1 MSSYAPTRSDFKAL
15 ARLAVPIVVTQI
27 GVMFMGVVDI
37 LMVGHVSATALAAVA
52 LANLYLFGVSTF
64 GLGTLFALDP
74 IIAQALGAND
84 RVAVSRGLQRGLL
97 LAVLLSVPTCL
108 VLLLVEPVMA
118 LVQQPAEV
126 IPLVR
131 GYIFRV
137 MAAVLPF
144 YAFVVLR
151 QTLQAHHRMAPIIVT
166 LVAVNVLNA
175 ALNYAWIFG
184 ELGFPALGVLG
195 SAWAT
200 LVSRWAMAVLLVILG
215 WRDLAPYV
223 TSLASRVF
231 ELRALSRMLTL
242 GAPIGAQFF
251 LEWGAFGAVGLLM
264 GWLGVLEVAAHQIA
278 LNLASLTFMVPMG
291 IGSASAVLVGHAVG
305 RGDADAIRRSS
316 VASLVVGAAFMAVA
330 AVTFLA
336 LPIPLAEIYS
346 IDPAVIGL
354 AAMLLPIAGLF
365 QVFDGLQVVA
375 MGLLRGLGD
384 TRVPMIISI
393 IAFWCVGMPVSLVLA
408 FVADLGAVGLWWG
421 FVVALGAVAVI
432 LLLRL
437 KRMEQRQLSRVVID
451 DLEPATP

>member
-1 MSSYAPTRSDFKAL
+1 MPC
-15 ARLAVPIVVTQI
+15 
-27 GVMFMGVVDI
+27 
-37 LMVGHVSATALAAVA
+37 
-52 LANLYLFGVSTF
+52 STIS
-64 GLGTLFALDP
+64 G
-74 IIAQALGAND
+74 
-84 RVAVSRGLQRGLL
+84 S
-97 LAVLLSVPTCL
+97 
-108 VLLLVEPVMA
+108 
-118 LVQQPAEV
+118 
-126 IPLVR
+126 
-131 GYIFRV
+131 
-137 MAAVLPF
+137 
-144 YAFVVLR
+144 
-151 QTLQAHHRMAPIIVT
+151 
-166 LVAVNVLNA
+166 
-175 ALNYAWIFG
+175 FG

-200 LVSRWAMAVLLVILG
+200 LVSRWAMAVLLVVLG

-231 ELRALSRMLTL
+231 ELRALTRMVKL

-316 VASLVVGAAFMAVA
+316 VAALGIGASFMAAA
-330 AVTFLA
+330 AVVFLT
-336 LPIPLAEIYS
+336 LPVQLAGIYS
-346 IDPAVIGL
+346 IDPAVIAL

-393 IAFWCVGMPVSLVLA
+393 IAFWCVGMPVSLVLG
-408 FVADLGAVGLWWG
+408 FVVDLGAIGLWWG
-421 FVVALGAVAVI
+421 FVVALGAVAII
-432 LLLRL
+432 LLFRL
-437 KRMEQRQLSRVVID
+437 KRMEQRQLRRVVID
-451 DLEPATP
+451 DMDPVTP